1 MGTSGSYSG
10 SGSKAGKAL
19 RSEVKNWLNNPG
31 QAPSVSHGVRLFRSR
46 YASDVS
52 SGAIGSG
59 RHGGAQRSAVVS
71 ARTAGR
77 AAAAAYAYATGDRQT
92 LSDLG
97 LNYDELREYNSIDLI
112 NKIVSVACG
121 PNSDGT
127 IEEDEQ
133 RWVAAELA
141 DWIIEQQNASV
152 IVEPDEIAGKAFA
165 CIVHAAIATETGELI
180 RSGNPPPALT
190 ELDDNELQ
198 KMAEVVADR
207 AGLSNVSVTE
217 REFADAIENGIETVR
232 DILGLSPDA

>member
-10 SGSKAGKAL
+10 SGSKAGEAL
-19 RSEVKNWLNNPG
+19 RAETKNWLNNPN
-31 QAPSVSHGVRLFRSR
+31 QTPSVSHGVRLFRSR
-46 YASDVS
+46 GASDTR
-52 SGAIGSG
+52 SGAGGSG

-77 AAAAAYAYATGDRQT
+77 AATAAYAYVTGDRQA

-97 LNYDELREYNSIDLI
+97 LNYDELRELSSIDLI

-121 PNSDGT
+121 PYSDGT

-141 DWIIEQQNASV
+141 DWIIEQQDASV
-152 IVEPDEIAGKAFA
+152 IVEPDEIAAKAFA
-165 CIVHAAIATETGELI
+165 CIVRAAIETETGELI
-180 RSGNPPPALT
+180 RSGNPPITLS
-190 ELDDNELQ
+190 EVDDKELQ

-207 AGLSNVSVTE
+207 AGLSSKSVTA

-232 DILGLSPDA
+232 DILGLSSDA